1 MGGHFIIRSPGI
13 VFLMNEFEKCGYRP
27 VAQTSD
33 KSGFIRVTMHIKNK
47 LNNITCS
54 TNNITETG
62 NNNNKEIK
70 DEIIINDDTSNNDE
84 DLTM

>member
-47 LNNITCS
+47 LNN
-54 TNNITETG
+54 NITETG
-62 NNNNKEIK
+62 NNNDNKEIN
-70 DEIIINDDTSNNDE
+70 DEIIINNDTSNNDE
-84 DLTM
+84 DVTM